1 MHCSFSD
8 AVLSLLLIVILNSH
22 KPHTKFYSYMSC
34 LMNFFYMVFYLM
46 FLKITLVVIIY
57 SHTLH
62 VFKVLYHLEDN
73 NDENSRP
80 EQIETKYFKV
90 CMFVYLGLLSHDCK
104 SILTIT
110 KHSKTS
116 TI

>member
-1 MHCSFSD
+1 
-8 AVLSLLLIVILNSH
+8 
-22 KPHTKFYSYMSC
+22 
-34 LMNFFYMVFYLM
+34 MNFFYMVFYLM

-57 SHTLH
+57 SHTSH

-80 EQIETKYFKV
+80 EQIETKYYKV

-104 SILTIT
+104 SLLTIT
-110 KHSKTS
+110 KNSKTC
-116 TI
+116 TIQNNFAKCAGF